1 MKKLLKQLLAVTTA
15 IMMAITLLPA
25 MANAADAEA
34 EPASPTTTIDY
45 EKKGSITINKTTA
58 IKDGKTT
65 PLPGAEFTIYKI
77 ATLTADSTETS
88 KLEKELS
95 VTVNGKTYNTIGSLL
110 NLDSATQKEV
120 ASKFADKVKT
130 QTGIISDTKETGDG
144 KNGTTKGQ
152 CIFNDLSVG
161 YYLVVE
167 TKTPIVQ
174 ENGKDTIQYVA
185 STPFFVAIPQS
196 DQTTAYGEEAT
207 EATTAWQYDVVATPK
222 NEEVSIDK
230 KIVENETNKDT
241 DTVAVGDTIN
251 YEITSTS
258 PKYTAEY
265 FDYGEGEEKT
275 NPTYN
280 ILDTLSDG
288 LTLNKLNGDGSIIDG
303 SIIVSVN
310 GNELKSKTTE
320 DKKEITWYTL
330 SPIKDEK
337 TKKTIG
343 FKIQFTPD
351 FLKKEKYKGATVKVK
366 YSVTVNENA
375 VVGTDGNTNDVKL
388 EYTRKPGDS
397 ATGVP
402 GKTTPKVYTYGLVV
416 KKVDGKD
423 NNILLSGAEFKLYKV
438 EKIEKENGKVEE
450 KETQITNLK
459 DMTNGTY
466 TTGKN
471 GVVTFNGLDVGTYRL
486 EEVKAPK
493 NYTLLKDKIE
503 FTITDANPG
512 PDGVID
518 INSSEKVTINKDNKG
533 QLTTTITN
541 NKGFNLPSTGGM
553 GTYIFTIG
561 GLVVMAGAVL
571 LLVSSKKKRA

>member
-25 MANAADAEA
+25 MANAANAEA

-110 NLDSATQKEV
+110 NLDSDTQKKV
-120 ASKFADKVKT
+120 ASKFADTVKT

-167 TKTPIVQ
+167 TKTPIVK

-196 DQTTAYGEEAT
+196 DQTTAYDEEAT

-258 PKYTAEY
+258 PKYTNEY
-265 FDYGEGEEKT
+265 FIDGGAKKD
-275 NPTYN
+275 PTYN
-280 ILDTLSDG
+280 IHDTLSKG
-288 LTLNKLNGDGSIIDG
+288 LTLNTLENGLIKDGSIE
-303 SIIVSVN
+303 VVVN
-310 GNELKSKTTE
+310 NEKLDSQTTNE
-320 DKKEITWYTL
+320 NQETTTWYTL
-330 SPIKDEK
+330 SPTTGDNGK
-337 TKKTIG
+337 TG
-343 FKIQFTPD
+343 FKIEFTPD
-351 FLKKEKYKGATVKVK
+351 FLKEYKGATVKVK

-388 EYTRKPGDS
+388 EYTRKPDDPT
-397 ATGVP
+397 TGVP

-416 KKVDGKD
+416 NKIDGKEK
-423 NNILLSGAEFKLYKV
+423 NALSGAEFKLYKV

-518 INSSEKVTINKDNKG
+518 VNSSEKVTINEDNKG